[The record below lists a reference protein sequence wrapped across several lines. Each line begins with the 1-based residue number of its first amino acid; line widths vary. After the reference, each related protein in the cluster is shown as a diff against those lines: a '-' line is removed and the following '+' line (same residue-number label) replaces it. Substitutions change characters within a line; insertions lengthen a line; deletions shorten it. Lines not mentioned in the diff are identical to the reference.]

1 MGGLI
6 ISCAALSILCIV
18 LLVQKI
24 ILHHRIRKLTE
35 QVDGFNSGT
44 AEMLDVALQ
53 EDKLAQL
60 QNGIADSQ
68 LALTRARQLNAEEC
82 NRTSQ
87 LTADI
92 SHQLKTPLTTLSFD
106 INKYLSTQI
115 YAHLRYDTS
124 TGRIANTD
132 WHRWQ
137 LKEILSFGFS
147 YKFSTI

>member
-6 ISCAALSILCIV
+6 ITCAALGILCIV

-68 LALTRARQLNAEEC
+68 LALTRARQLNIEE
-82 NRTSQ
+82 
-87 LTADI
+87 
-92 SHQLKTPLTTLSFD
+92 
-106 INKYLSTQI
+106 
-115 YAHLRYDTS
+115 
-124 TGRIANTD
+124 
-132 WHRWQ
+132 
-137 LKEILSFGFS
+137 
-147 YKFSTI
+147 

>member
-68 LALTRARQLNAEEC
+68 LALIQ
-82 NRTSQ
+82 
-87 LTADI
+87 DI
-92 SHQLKTPLTTLSFD
+92 LLYNYSVINILKSL
-106 INKYLSTQI
+106 I
-115 YAHLRYDTS
+115 LRIQS
-124 TGRIANTD
+124 N
-132 WHRWQ
+132 
-137 LKEILSFGFS
+137 F
-147 YKFSTI
+147 